1 MSMINKTIYRQLIEK
16 QKVLLEKEEIW
27 IKRELLNDILK
38 DIKDNRILI
47 ISGIRRCGKSTLL
60 KQIINKIKLEKEN
73 YCYINFEDE
82 KFIDFK
88 AQDFEEINELLIE
101 IYGKSKY
108 YLFDEIQ
115 NIDKFELFVRRLQ
128 DEGKKLIITGSNSD
142 LLSKEF
148 GTRLSG
154 RNKIF
159 ELYPFSFK
167 EFLEYKQYKNIEN
180 NYNIEKN
187 VELKRLFKEYTING
201 GMPEYLKNKDENYIR
216 TVYENILYKDVIA
229 RYSIKRQKTLKEL
242 VNILATSTTS
252 LFTYNSLKEVLKL
265 SNAITVKEYIH
276 YISNTYLFFELLRFD
291 FSIRKQFNFA
301 RKVYIIDQS
310 FFNILGF
317 NFSENK
323 GKILENVVFIELKR
337 KGKDIFYFG
346 GKNEC
351 DFVIRESGKVSELIQ
366 ICYELN
372 EKNILREKNGLLEA
386 MKTLGLNKGI
396 ILTFEQEEEIKEGK
410 FKISIIPIWKW
421 LLQR

>member
-201 GMPEYLKNKDENYIR
+201 GMQEYLKNKDE
-216 TVYENILYKDVIA
+216 
-229 RYSIKRQKTLKEL
+229 KR
-242 VNILATSTTS
+242 
-252 LFTYNSLKEVLKL
+252 
-265 SNAITVKEYIH
+265 
-276 YISNTYLFFELLRFD
+276 
-291 FSIRKQFNFA
+291 
-301 RKVYIIDQS
+301 
-310 FFNILGF
+310 
-317 NFSENK
+317 
-323 GKILENVVFIELKR
+323 
-337 KGKDIFYFG
+337 
-346 GKNEC
+346 
-351 DFVIRESGKVSELIQ
+351 
-366 ICYELN
+366 
-372 EKNILREKNGLLEA
+372 
-386 MKTLGLNKGI
+386 
-396 ILTFEQEEEIKEGK
+396 
-410 FKISIIPIWKW
+410 
-421 LLQR
+421 